1 MKFYYNGEL
10 VRTSKTHHYT
20 HAVIDSNNG
29 RLIGCCSRLDLAKK
43 LRDSEISEIVSGI
56 ENCKRAIK
64 ALEAGKRVYRCKV
77 GNREYMEKT
86 YFSLD
91 QWKAFLKSDEQ
102 KLEYKNKYFKVVEL
116 EERD

>member
-29 RLIGCCSRLDLAKK
+29 RCIGCCSRLDLALK
-43 LRDSEISEIVSGI
+43 LRDSEISEVATGI

-64 ALEAGKRVYRCKV
+64 ALEEGKKYYRCKA
-77 GNREYMEKT
+77 GNREYTEKT
-86 YFSLD
+86 YYSID
-91 QWKAFLKSDEQ
+91 EWKRFMKNDEE
-102 KLEYKNKYFKVVEL
+102 KLEYKTKYFKVVEL
-116 EERD
+116 EERP